1 MKKIILLSIFCVFTV
16 SMFAQ
21 QNTYSWRIG
30 AYSGYNFYRGD
41 LNSDLNIFEGSHPL
55 NNLPNTDWQK
65 LLSYGGSLEY
75 SSQGFGIKLLGTR
88 GIFRA
93 NDRAANR
100 NGDFISHANF
110 DRSLNAETQLYDVSI
125 LATFYSDNGRILSQK
140 AFASPYFSIG
150 FGGTHFDVFSNL
162 SDANNQPYYY
172 WSNGLIYN
180 KPEDSQPTDAIELT
194 QDDTYETNAT
204 DLENERVNYNTLAW
218 NIPMAVGLKFR
229 ISDRLNMN
237 LEVMGRYVNS
247 DYLDDVSQ
255 RGHSDD
261 KDIYGFTSLSLH
273 YNFGQKSEGFVP
285 PIFYSL
291 GTENE
296 DYTKSEINTKAE
308 KVDTLK
314 IEENLLAVNLKPK
327 SEFVE
332 TEKIISNPNIKTIET
347 EIDTSKKILI
357 LTMKTVPAATNP
369 RRNSNENSTIS
380 LSSKPNI
387 EVVKTPTLL
396 LNDKTFNAEKQIY
409 LEVQKTRLEVAEL
422 NEQANILLKD
432 YDASKVDSF
441 AILNQKIEALSQQLQ
456 NYQQYIISLA
466 IQGNAN
472 HTKPE
477 NQAIRKQTSA
487 LERETEALR
496 QKYRVLVLGE
506 DDPKVIATEVE
517 KLEAKNE
524 ANKAKIKALEAD
536 VQQLENIKT
545 ETELPGELEFSTAE
559 KPKSIT
565 TKSTLSTRNTE
576 NLNII
581 SISKIDTST
590 TFIKNSVTDNNP
602 PIPTLSDSMTII
614 TNDYEAKLKT
624 LTQEVERLNRLV
636 IPQKNQT
643 INRLKTKVDYLEGE
657 LKGIKETNRYW
668 ADFFQKE
675 IKTLQIEITKL
686 NLNQPIQ
693 KSKVIEKIVRIPT
706 ESTTKTVQQIITDF
720 GISNIYFDNG
730 QTTIESEFNN
740 RLNRVVTLMNEHSG
754 VVVTLKGYTD
764 KSGNLE
770 LNFKL
775 SKKRSE
781 AVKSYLISK
790 GISASRID
798 ISYFGEY
805 QAVAMNDPFSR
816 RVEVIL
822 MVN

>member
-16 SMFAQ
+16 SIFAQ

-30 AYSGYNFYRGD
+30 AYGGYNFYRGD
-41 LNSDLNIFEGSHPL
+41 LNSDLNVFEVNHPL

-93 NDRAANR
+93 NDRATNR

-110 DRSLNAETQLYDVSI
+110 DRSLNAETQLYDVSV

-150 FGGTHFDVFSNL
+150 FGGTYFNIFSNL

-204 DLENERVNYNTLAW
+204 DLKNERVDYNTLAW
-218 NIPMAVGLKFR
+218 NIPIAVGLKFR
-229 ISDRLNMN
+229 ISERLNMN
-237 LEVMGRYVNS
+237 LEVIGRYVNS
-247 DYLDDVSQ
+247 DYLDDVSR

-261 KDIYGFTSLSLH
+261 KDIYGLTSLSLH
-273 YNFGQKSEGFVP
+273 YNFGQKSEDFVP

-291 GTENE
+291 GTEEE
-296 DYTKSEINTKAE
+296 DYTKSKINTKAE

-314 IEENLLAVNLKPK
+314 IEEKPLAVNLKPK
-327 SEFVE
+327 SEFIE
-332 TEKIISNPNIKTIET
+332 TEKIILNPNIKTIET
-347 EIDTSKKILI
+347 GIDTSKKILI
-357 LTMKTVPAATNP
+357 VTMETVPAATNP
-369 RRNSNENSTIS
+369 SRNSDKNSTVS
-380 LSSKPNI
+380 LGSKPNI

-396 LNDKTFNAEKQIY
+396 LNDKTFNAEKQVY

-422 NEQANILLKD
+422 NEQANILLRD

-441 AILNQKIEALSQQLQ
+441 AILNQKIKALSQQLQ
-456 NYQQYIISLA
+456 YYQQYMISLA
-466 IQGNAN
+466 IQGNTN
-472 HTKPE
+472 HAKSE
-477 NQAIRKQTSA
+477 NQAIRKQTEA

-506 DDPKVIATEVE
+506 DDPKVLITEVE

-536 VQQLENIKT
+536 IQQLETIKT
-545 ETELPGELEFSTAE
+545 ETELPKELEIQTAE

-565 TKSTLSTRNTE
+565 TKSTLPTRNTE
-576 NLNII
+576 NLNIL
-581 SISKIDTST
+581 SIAKIDTST
-590 TFIKNSVTDNNP
+590 IFIKNSVADNSA
-602 PIPTLSDSMTII
+602 PIPTLSDSMTIVI
-614 TNDYEAKLKT
+614 NDYESKLKA

-657 LKGIKETNRYW
+657 LKGIKETNKYW

-693 KSKVIEKIVRIPT
+693 KSKVVEKIVRVPT
-706 ESTTKTVQQIITDF
+706 ESTAKTVQQIITDF
-720 GISNIYFDNG
+720 GISNVYFDNG

-781 AVKSYLISK
+781 AVKLYLISK

-798 ISYFGEY
+798 ISYFGAY

-822 MVN
+822 RVN